1 MGYCKHIDQ
10 ERMASLM
17 MDFLVGFFGVGKPV
31 TYEDFEETYSASFE
45 AYQEELAD
53 RATAGLE
60 KASVVKAKIA
70 RVLEIRQAEEAKRAI
85 DKELMH
91 AVCYGTWKEVK
102 DLLARGANPNYNDGY
117 HSNVLSRAVFDWR
130 GDIAK
135 HLIDH
140 GADVNQRND
149 DGTTPLMIAGFVS
162 RNWLQLIAFLLNR
175 GADINAVDRDGRT
188 ILMRAIRFGF
198 YDQARFLIERGAD
211 TSVKDRY
218 GKTAL
223 DILNGIRGE
232 ADRDLRKLLKRR
244 GWTVVQ

>member
-1 MGYCKHIDQ
+1 MT
-10 ERMASLM
+10 
-17 MDFLVGFFGVGKPV
+17 DFLVEFSGIWEPD
-31 TYEDFEETYSASFE
+31 TNEDVEETYLASLE

-53 RATAGLE
+53 RATADLE
-60 KASVVKAKIA
+60 KASIVKARIA
-70 RVLEIRQAEEAKRAI
+70 GVLGITQPRKVWRVI
-85 DKELMH
+85 DDALMN
-91 AVCYGTWKEVK
+91 AVCHGTWKEVK
-102 DLLARGANPNYNDGY
+102 DILSQGANPNYNDGNTF
-117 HSNVLSRAVFDWR
+117 NVLSRAVLGQR

-223 DILNGIRGE
+223 DLLKGVRSE

-244 GWTVVQ
+244 GWTVLQ